1 MGRVPLGRKKVTC
14 RLQPRAHA
22 TLEAYAARA
31 VQRHLRALGRSSDGA
46 SPRQKP
52 IGLLL
57 SYLVLHAPED
67 LWAKAIED
75 LPTPLTVEESRKRRL
90 AQRRERDR
98 GRKRAE
104 QAHTHRQP

>member
-22 TLEAYAARA
+22 KLEAYAARA
-31 VQRHLRALGRSSDGA
+31 VQRHLRALGQSSDDA

-52 IGLLL
+52 IGLLV

-67 LWAKAIED
+67 LWTKAIES
-75 LPTPLTVEESRKRRL
+75 LPPPLTVEEARKRKQ
-90 AQRRERDR
+90 AQRRARDR
-98 GRKRAE
+98 ERKGAERAR
-104 QAHTHRQP
+104 THL

>member
-31 VQRHLRALGRSSDGA
+31 VQGHLRALGRSSDDA

-57 SYLVLHAPED
+57 SYLVLHAPEG
-67 LWAKAIED
+67 LWTKAIEN
-75 LPTPLTVEESRKRRL
+75 LPTPLTVGE
-90 AQRRERDR
+90 ARERKLD
-98 GRKRAE
+98 
-104 QAHTHRQP
+104 P